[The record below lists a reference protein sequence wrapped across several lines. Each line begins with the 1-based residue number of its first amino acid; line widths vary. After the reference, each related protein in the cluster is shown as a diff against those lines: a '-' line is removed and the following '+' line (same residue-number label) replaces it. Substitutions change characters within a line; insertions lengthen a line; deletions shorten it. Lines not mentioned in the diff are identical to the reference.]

1 MVEAIRQSMFRFRYL
16 LLTLLTLC
24 FAIQIIDRA
33 KTAVLLPFISKDVG
47 LTNWQIGIGMAIMM
61 IFYGPTQ
68 AFAGW
73 LCDKFGSRRITI
85 FSIAAWSIMTYW
97 QGLITSVDEWY
108 IRQALFGILIGTEL
122 IPTTRLLVRY
132 FPPLQRGRAMG
143 ALSLSWIVTPAI
155 APLLATWMYVAL
167 GNSWREVF
175 FVLAYIAL
183 YASAR
188 YLVRF

>member
-1 MVEAIRQSMFRFRYL
+1 MDEAIRQSMFRFRYL
-16 LLTLLTLC
+16 LLALLTLC

-33 KTAVLLPFISKDVG
+33 KTAVLLPFISTDIG

-61 IFYGPTQ
+61 LFYGPTQ

-85 FSIAAWSIMTYW
+85 FSIASWSALTYW

-108 IRQALFGILIGTEL
+108 FRQALFGILIGTEL

-132 FPPLQRGRAMG
+132 FPPLQRARAMS
-143 ALSLSWIVTPAI
+143 ALSLSWII
-155 APLLATWMYVAL
+155 AQRLLPSLLPGCMWH
-167 GNSWREVF
+167 
-175 FVLAYIAL
+175 
-183 YASAR
+183 
-188 YLVRF
+188 